1 MCLSRSVV
9 ASSSYL
15 GITIDNR
22 LSWTEHVNATF
33 HKASQVRGL
42 LQRNFRPCS
51 RDVKLHSYKLYVDP
65 ILDYASAVWSPY
77 FVKHINKIENVQ

>member
-1 MCLSRSVV
+1 MLLCELVMDLV
-9 ASSSYL
+9 Y
-15 GITIDNR
+15 
-22 LSWTEHVNATF
+22 SWTEHVNATF

-42 LQRNFRPCS
+42 LQRNLRPCS
-51 RDVKLHSYKLYVDP
+51 RDVKLHSFKLYVDP